1 MADKRLYTEASVAAL
16 APGSELV
23 LAKGDVATPSALDRA
38 FERGIR
44 VRWASERG
52 GGGATGALEALLAAD
67 GSYVVEVAGGRARV
81 FRLAEGGPV
90 LVGAAALGG
99 TR

>member
-1 MADKRLYTEASVAAL
+1 MAEKRLYTEASIAAL

-44 VRWASERG
+44 VRWASDG
-52 GGGATGALEALLAAD
+52 GRAPGALDQLLAAD

-81 FRLAEGGPV
+81 FRLEPQGPV
-90 LVGAAALGG
+90 LVGAAELGG
-99 TR
+99 AR